1 MRKVNASICA
11 LLAALFVS
19 LWGAFYST
27 GVVAA
32 EQGTQATTAKKLDA
46 QLRRD
51 DPAQA
56 LQKRLKDQV
65 ARGIPLDSYAVALAQ
80 AWIEYGR
87 ESFARK
93 DRRASSEALAE
104 AKAVI
109 ESIDRDGQTAQIDAR
124 VIPSAK
130 KLREDLWQKAVA
142 FKNDAEFR
150 CATWQTARME
160 IALVAAGRA
169 DADMGW
175 RAARPFVQR
184 AERFAREAQAKI
196 NACAKPKPIEKA
208 PEPEVEKKT
217 DDKRAIDETKAP
229 LPPAGK
235 TIETAPSQ
243 SLPDRVHFAHESA
256 ELSDVSALVLEQ
268 VSYVLRAN
276 ATVVLDLVGYAD
288 ELSTAEENEKL
299 ALARAQAV
307 QEYLIETGV
316 GRERLL
322 IRSGES
328 VASAERSKLER
339 AKARRVELVP
349 SPSETIP
356 TEYQDKDLTTEGP
369 QG

>member
-11 LLAALFVS
+11 LLMALFAS

-27 GVVAA
+27 GVAAA
-32 EQGTQATTAKKLDA
+32 EQATQTTSAKKLDA
-46 QLRRD
+46 QSRRN

-65 ARGIPLDSYAVALAQ
+65 ARGMPLDSYAVALAQ

-93 DRRASSEALAE
+93 DRRASREALAE

-109 ESIDRDGQTAQIDAR
+109 ESIDRDGQTPQIDVR

-169 DADMGW
+169 DEDMDW
-175 RAARPFVQR
+175 RAARPFIQR
-184 AERFAREAQAKI
+184 AERFAREAQARI
-196 NACAKPKPIEKA
+196 NACAVPKPIEKA
-208 PEPEVEKKT
+208 PEPEVEKKS
-217 DDKRAIDETKAP
+217 DDERAIDDTKAP
-229 LPPAGK
+229 PPPVGK

-276 ATVVLDLVGYAD
+276 STIVLDLVGYAD

-328 VASAERSKLER
+328 AANAERSKLER

-349 SPSETIP
+349 SSGESIP